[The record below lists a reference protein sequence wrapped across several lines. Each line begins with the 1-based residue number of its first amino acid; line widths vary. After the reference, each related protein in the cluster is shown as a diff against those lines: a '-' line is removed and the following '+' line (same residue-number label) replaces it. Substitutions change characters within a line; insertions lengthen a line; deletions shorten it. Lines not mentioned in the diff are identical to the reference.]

1 MPYFNNQLFPR
12 RHYAQSSRVLP
23 ASAINNTSKLRTA
36 DEVRDDFA
44 RRGKTITEWALKNG
58 YKRNEVYRVLNGQC
72 KAYYGRAHE
81 IAVKLGLKS
90 NPDQLAA

>member
-1 MPYFNNQLFPR
+1 M
-12 RHYAQSSRVLP
+12 
-23 ASAINNTSKLRTA
+23 TA
-36 DEVRDDFA
+36 NKIREQFRQ
-44 RRGKTITEWALKNG
+44 RGETITEWALKNG

-90 NPDQLAA
+90 VPEQLAA